1 MKIKISKIVKNIHT
15 YKDLC
20 SFLHAACEYR
30 NFNIVGIA
38 GLIAEVNNLFSI
50 DCTDELKPN
59 EYQDYANKF
68 LNMLYEKYSEKT
80 KEFLHDYLCLK
91 DKALKK

>member
-1 MKIKISKIVKNIHT
+1 MKIKISKIVKNIRT

-20 SFLHAACEYR
+20 NLPHLACEYR

-80 KEFLHDYLCLK
+80 KEFLHDYLCK
-91 DKALKK
+91 R

>member
-1 MKIKISKIVKNIHT
+1 MKAEISRVVKRINA

-20 SFLHAACEYR
+20 NLLHLACEHR

-38 GLIAEVNNLFSI
+38 GLIAEVNNSFSV

-59 EYQDYANKF
+59 EYKNYANKF

-80 KEFLHDYLCLK
+80 KEFLHDYHNLK
-91 DKALKK
+91 GKSLKK

>member
-1 MKIKISKIVKNIHT
+1 MKAEISRVAKKIYT

-20 SFLHAACEYR
+20 NLLHLACEYR

-38 GLIAEVNNLFSI
+38 GLIAKANNLFSI

-59 EYQDYANKF
+59 EYRNYTNKF

-80 KEFLHDYLCLK
+80 KEFLHDYLRLR

>member
-1 MKIKISKIVKNIHT
+1 MKAEISRVVKRIHT

-20 SFLHAACEYR
+20 NLLHLACEHR

-38 GLIAEVNNLFSI
+38 GLIAEANNFFSI

-59 EYQDYANKF
+59 EYKNYIDKF

>member
-1 MKIKISKIVKNIHT
+1 MKAEISIVVKRIHT

-20 SFLHAACEYR
+20 NLLHLACEHR

-38 GLIAEVNNLFSI
+38 GLIAEVNNSFSV
-50 DCTDELKPN
+50 DCTNELKPQK
-59 EYQDYANKF
+59 YQDYANKF

-80 KEFLHDYLCLK
+80 KEFLHDYLNLK
-91 DKALKK
+91 GKSLKK

>member
-1 MKIKISKIVKNIHT
+1 MKAEISRVVKRIHT

-20 SFLHAACEYR
+20 NLLHLACEHR

-59 EYQDYANKF
+59 EYRNYTNKF

-80 KEFLHDYLCLK
+80 KEFLHNYLCLK

>member
-1 MKIKISKIVKNIHT
+1 MKAEISRVAKKIYA

-20 SFLHAACEYR
+20 NLLHLACEYR

-38 GLIAEVNNLFSI
+38 EIIAETNKVFSI
-50 DCTDELKPN
+50 ENTSELSRRK
-59 EYQDYANKF
+59 YQDYANKF

-80 KEFLHDYLCLK
+80 KEFLYDYLCLK

>member
-1 MKIKISKIVKNIHT
+1 MKAEISRTVKSIYT

-20 SFLHAACEYR
+20 NLLHLACEHR

-38 GLIAEVNNLFSI
+38 GLIAETNKVFSI
-50 DCTDELKPN
+50 ENTSELKPN
-59 EYQDYANKF
+59 EYKDYANKF
-68 LNMLYEKYSEKT
+68 LNMLYEKYSENT
-80 KEFLHDYLCLK
+80 KEFLHDYLRLK

>member
-1 MKIKISKIVKNIHT
+1 MKAEILRVVKRIHT

-20 SFLHAACEYR
+20 NLLHLACEHR

-38 GLIAEVNNLFSI
+38 GLIAEANNLHVV

-68 LNMLYEKYSEKT
+68 LNMLYAKYSEKT
-80 KEFLHDYLCLK
+80 KEFLHDYLHLK
-91 DKALKK
+91 GKSLKK

>member
-1 MKIKISKIVKNIHT
+1 MIEEISRVVKRIHT

-20 SFLHAACEYR
+20 NLLHLACEHR

-38 GLIAEVNNLFSI
+38 GLIAEANNLFSI

-59 EYQDYANKF
+59 EYKDYANKF

-80 KEFLHDYLCLK
+80 KEFLHDYLHYK
-91 DKALKK
+91 R